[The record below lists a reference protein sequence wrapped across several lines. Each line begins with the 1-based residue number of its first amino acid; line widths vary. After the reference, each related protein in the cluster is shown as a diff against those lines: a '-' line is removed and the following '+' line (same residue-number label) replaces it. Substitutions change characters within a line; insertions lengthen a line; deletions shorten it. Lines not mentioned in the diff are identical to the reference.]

1 MLSLKWLINVW
12 EMNEGSAK
20 SSWHSLLL
28 HIVGKKKRGGRWGG
42 RKGRKEMEEAKQKR
56 RKEKEGGKKCKG
68 KGGGR
73 SSRGEQ
79 WPAAANEGTWVS
91 CPQKTGISH
100 RTPPAAAPLGANSLE
115 RRNTLVLN
123 FGTKLNTAF
132 WPLGQVELHNQGST
146 QRGDAQMEDPPRR
159 QGCKGCTEPGQ
170 RAPGHAGRNKAPG
183 ILG

>member
-1 MLSLKWLINVW
+1 MTCRCQRGHLSL
-12 EMNEGSAK
+12 
-20 SSWHSLLL
+20 
-28 HIVGKKKRGGRWGG
+28 
-42 RKGRKEMEEAKQKR
+42 
-56 RKEKEGGKKCKG
+56 
-68 KGGGR
+68 
-73 SSRGEQ
+73 
-79 WPAAANEGTWVS
+79 VS
-91 CPQKTGISH
+91 TETGISH